1 MLLDEGGPNAIRFH
15 PLCMVSSIEF
25 NHQTT
30 FNTTKVGDEWTDR
43 MLSTKLRS
51 TKLAC
56 AQSCPEFALS
66 IRLVASRLTSSDL
79 LRAWIR
85 EHEIRPHLTLSQG
98 EINGC

>member
-43 MLSTKLRS
+43 IRRRNFAPQSWRARN
-51 TKLAC
+51 LA
-56 AQSCPEFALS
+56 EFALS
-66 IRLVASRLTSSDL
+66 IRLVASKLTSSDL

-85 EHEIRPHLTLSQG
+85 EHEIRPHLTLSQR